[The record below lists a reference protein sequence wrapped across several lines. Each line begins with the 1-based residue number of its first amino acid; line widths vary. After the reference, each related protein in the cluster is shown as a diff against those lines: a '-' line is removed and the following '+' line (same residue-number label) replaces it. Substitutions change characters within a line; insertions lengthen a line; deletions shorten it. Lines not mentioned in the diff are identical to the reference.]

1 MVVIYV
7 LVILFGC
14 VANVLIVVVI
24 LRYRQLHT
32 VTNVFIVSLG
42 LADIALCVFN
52 LPLQLHYQLNDNW
65 AFGSVLCSVAMTT
78 FGVPMFASSL
88 FILMIAVDRYL
99 LIVYPFK
106 RRMTVRCAMLLVGV
120 IVVVT
125 VGMAVP
131 LMVYTHLVVIEEEI
145 VKMHKI
151 YCAETWP
158 SIALKQVSVSP
169 LPPTPPLPHSPVCVY
184 HSTPTPFPAFL
195 ALCEIRACLSPLP
208 FR

>member
-1 MVVIYV
+1 MDQTLILTNGRIPERIYCCILTPTQNARYRNIPKHYTNQSILSSAKKEKKKKKKCCILSEKKISVHLLSPSLCVSPPQAAVVVIYV

-65 AFGSVLCSVAMTT
+65 AFGSILCSVAMTT

-88 FILMIAVDRYL
+88 FILMIAVDRYM
-99 LIVYPFK
+99 LI
-106 RRMTVRCAMLLVGV
+106 
-120 IVVVT
+120 
-125 VGMAVP
+125 AVS
-131 LMVYTHLVVIEEEI
+131 YTHL
-145 VKMHKI
+145 
-151 YCAETWP
+151 T
-158 SIALKQVSVSP
+158 
-169 LPPTPPLPHSPVCVY
+169 LPTTRMV
-184 HSTPTPFPAFL
+184 
-195 ALCEIRACLSPLP
+195 
-208 FR
+208 